1 MIFLILC
8 LMITLVFATIAIIAL
23 FTGKQDQRQN
33 YMSKI
38 NNIGD

>member
-1 MIFLILC
+1 MIFLMIC

-23 FTGKQDQRQN
+23 FTDKQDQRQQ

-38 NNIGD
+38 NHIGD